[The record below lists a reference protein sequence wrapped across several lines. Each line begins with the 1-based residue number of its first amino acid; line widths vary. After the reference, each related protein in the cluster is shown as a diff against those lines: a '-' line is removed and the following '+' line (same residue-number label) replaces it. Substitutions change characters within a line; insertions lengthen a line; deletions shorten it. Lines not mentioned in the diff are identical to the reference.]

1 MAVAAAAA
9 LGARALPYAAKV
21 PAALKALYG
30 SKHFLTL
37 LIGSGILGS
46 TALGEV
52 GKAGERNLTRE
63 QLRLQAL
70 LAKTSAEGTKK
81 ATEESRKK
89 SKEYMEQLV
98 KEKRE
103 ERRSFQDMAAM
114 EAFTQSQD
122 RQMALVLQAVQA
134 LSARPAQS
142 SAQSGGG
149 MLGLMRGGM

>member
-1 MAVAAAAA
+1 
-9 LGARALPYAAKV
+9 
-21 PAALKALYG
+21 
-30 SKHFLTL
+30 
-37 LIGSGILGS
+37 
-46 TALGEV
+46 
-52 GKAGERNLTRE
+52 
-63 QLRLQAL
+63 
-70 LAKTSAEGTKK
+70 
-81 ATEESRKK
+81 
-89 SKEYMEQLV
+89 MEQLV

-149 MLGLMRGGM
+149 MLGLMRGRM